1 MISVVVLPTSHS
13 LTLPPLQARE
23 YTHIFFLIGM
33 TFIATMMSGLETLKF
48 VFLGLFIAL
57 DDLFF
62 KGRAQFNWR
71 GYVSRLASTKGTKV
85 AVVTGGNGGLGFA
98 TAELLAKTHH
108 VVIACRSAQRG
119 EDACRVLNQTANNPC
134 IALPL
139 DLSDL
144 TTVRPFVTALT
155 KILKQHDTTLDVIV
169 ANAGVMGAPIS
180 FTTQG
185 FTLQMGTNHFG
196 HALLIESLEEV
207 MGGDSR
213 IVLVS
218 SAEAYTGVYD
228 ADSME
233 RHDTPEK
240 EEAAAAGYQR
250 YRAYSNSKMAN
261 IVFAEHL
268 VRKRAGGSRVFVL
281 HPGCLSTNITRNMG
295 TVMTS
300 SFIEVLAKLLIQITP
315 QEGAAYV
322 HRLCVDKSIKEDGWY
337 HLMQHAAS
345 PSKNL
350 TQTQKETLIART
362 YAGIKDFM

>member
-240 EEAAAAGYQR
+240 EEAAAAGVPEVQSVFKQQDGEHR
-250 YRAYSNSKMAN
+250 VRRAFGEEEGRWVACLC
-261 IVFAEHL
+261 VAP
-268 VRKRAGGSRVFVL
+268 RVSQYKYHQKYGNCYDV
-281 HPGCLSTNITRNMG
+281 
-295 TVMTS
+295 V
-300 SFIEVLAKLLIQITP
+300 
-315 QEGAAYV
+315 V
-322 HRLCVDKSIKEDGWY
+322 HRSACEAFDPNYTSRGCGVR
-337 HLMQHAAS
+337 S
-345 PSKNL
+345 PSL
-350 TQTQKETLIART
+350 C
-362 YAGIKDFM
+362 